1 MLDWYLAL
9 FVYST
14 YPHTHKG
21 NRTMKKKGKK
31 YIEIDTTLT
40 ETDIKI
46 SLLELKQKVGAP
58 QLLLS
63 NRAWRKR

>member
-1 MLDWYLAL
+1 
-9 FVYST
+9 
-14 YPHTHKG
+14 
-21 NRTMKKKGKK
+21 MKKKGKK